1 MDENDDQTPGSQV
14 LKAAENEKQA
24 VENAVD
30 STQAEPVEYGADK
43 MGTLQRRI
51 VVFSLCLAQFL
62 YALDITIVATA
73 LPTIARTLD
82 ATASEYAWVG
92 SSYTLA
98 STALTPIWAKMSD
111 VFGTKILLILSS
123 VIFMAGNLI
132 AALSSS
138 AKMLIV
144 GRTFQ
149 GVGGAG
155 LQILVTILIGVLFR
169 IEDRAKYYGITAAVW
184 AVAGGL
190 GPVLG
195 GVFTQSL
202 GWRWCFYIN
211 MPFGGASLVMLVF
224 ALKIETPNLPI
235 AEGLRAVDW
244 TGATLI
250 VAGTI
255 LFLLGLETG
264 AGGSKA
270 WGSAEVVC
278 LIVFGVVLLGLFLLF
293 EAKLASNPLIPTR
306 VFSSRTNAA
315 SFAVTCLHN
324 FVFIPCDF
332 FIPLYCQVVVG
343 LSPIISGVTMF
354 AFVFPVTFATCLTG
368 WVIKQTG
375 SYVWPMYFGAVVTTI
390 GMGLFIDY
398 GVERD
403 WAKLIMYLVVA
414 GIGLGPVIQAPLI
427 ALQANTE
434 PKDLTA
440 AMSAMTFARTLF
452 TSISVVVGSVILQ
465 SRLGGSSLSDLH
477 QVRGN
482 LGVYATALKNMWGF
496 YTAMSGL
503 MIPAALLV
511 KSKISS
517 ERSD

>member
-1 MDENDDQTPGSQV
+1 MHTKECFLVVLLFQPQRYISLIELVAMDENDDQTPRSQV
-14 LKAAENEKQA
+14 LKVAENEKQA
-24 VENAVD
+24 VEIAVD

-73 LPTIARTLD
+73 LPTIARSLD

-123 VIFMAGNLI
+123 VIFMAGSLI

-202 GWRWCFYIN
+202 GWRWCCEYARH
-211 MPFGGASLVMLVF
+211 P
-224 ALKIETPNLPI
+224 
-235 AEGLRAVDW
+235 
-244 TGATLI
+244 
-250 VAGTI
+250 
-255 LFLLGLETG
+255 LL
-264 AGGSKA
+264 
-270 WGSAEVVC
+270 
-278 LIVFGVVLLGLFLLF
+278 
-293 EAKLASNPLIPTR
+293 
-306 VFSSRTNAA
+306 
-315 SFAVTCLHN
+315 
-324 FVFIPCDF
+324 
-332 FIPLYCQVVVG
+332 
-343 LSPIISGVTMF
+343 
-354 AFVFPVTFATCLTG
+354 
-368 WVIKQTG
+368 
-375 SYVWPMYFGAVVTTI
+375 
-390 GMGLFIDY
+390 
-398 GVERD
+398 
-403 WAKLIMYLVVA
+403 
-414 GIGLGPVIQAPLI
+414 
-427 ALQANTE
+427 
-434 PKDLTA
+434 
-440 AMSAMTFARTLF
+440 AR
-452 TSISVVVGSVILQ
+452 
-465 SRLGGSSLSDLH
+465 
-477 QVRGN
+477 
-482 LGVYATALKNMWGF
+482 Y
-496 YTAMSGL
+496 
-503 MIPAALLV
+503 
-511 KSKISS
+511 
-517 ERSD
+517 